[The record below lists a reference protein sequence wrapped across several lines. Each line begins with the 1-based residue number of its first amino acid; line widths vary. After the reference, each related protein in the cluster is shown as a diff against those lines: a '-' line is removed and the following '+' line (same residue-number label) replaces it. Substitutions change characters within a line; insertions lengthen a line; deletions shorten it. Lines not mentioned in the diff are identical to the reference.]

1 MAMRVLYSR
10 MLIALLALLGLFDSA
25 YLTLEHYS
33 PKVALVCP
41 IGGGCETVQ
50 ASRWSTLPP
59 GGGIPVALFGLVGY
73 GAIVLLA
80 LASLQRERLGPLT
93 LAPALVALGSIGVLF
108 SLYLTAL
115 QVFVI
120 GALCAWCLGSAAI
133 ELVIWLAA
141 LAGWRAGARSGE
153 EARPGGARSGRV
165 RRVEAATSD

>member
-1 MAMRVLYSR
+1 MSTRVLYSR

-33 PKVALVCP
+33 PRVALVCP
-41 IGGGCETVQ
+41 LGGGCETVQ

-59 GGGIPVALFGLVGY
+59 GGGIPVALLGLIGY
-73 GAIVLLA
+73 GTIVLLA
-80 LASLQRERLGPLT
+80 LASLQRERLGPLP
-93 LAPALVALGSIGVLF
+93 LAPALVALASGGVLF

-120 GALCAWCLGSAAI
+120 GALCAWCLGSAAF

-141 LAGWRAGARSGE
+141 ITGWRAGVSRE
-153 EARPGGARSGRV
+153 EAARPDVARSGRV
-165 RRVEAATSD
+165 PGPEAPASE